1 MTVGQWLNQQYP
13 SNAAA
18 NQENPQTIRSSM
30 TRKEALQLAV
40 DILSEKPSAQETVTK
55 LNEILEN
62 LPITRWTDS
71 VIRDTVNQY
80 TLDHGKLPNTKRF
93 HDPGMPPPI
102 AITRVYHMTVR
113 EFLEHFYPE
122 ILLNLSDKIE
132 RQKQQQITLFI
143 SEYQRIKP
151 ASREDYDRQRSPGTR
166 CGQTIMVYN
175 NLTSW
180 SSLLQL
186 LNLPK

>member
-1 MTVGQWLNQQYP
+1 
-13 SNAAA
+13 
-18 NQENPQTIRSSM
+18 M

-71 VIRDTVNQY
+71 VIRDTVDQY

-151 ASREDYDRQRSPGTR
+151 VSREDYDRRRRPGTK
-166 CGQTIMVYN
+166 CGQTIMIYN

-180 SSLLQL
+180 SSLLL
-186 LNLPK
+186 LLKLPKYQARNDTS